1 MITRVIRPGRATRA
15 RLRARSKRTLLAD
28 RAAKTAGPIS
38 IPISGASGP
47 STNPSLTDGKAA
59 STTPGSSIGLAEQRH
74 SARGRLCTRVSG
86 LRGVRYGYP
95 ARFRAGH
102 CCTPRDWKKWP
113 RAAGRV
119 RDMRTGLVVRDSFR
133 VDLRST
139 VPSTGG
145 RSPKIGHVL
154 MDAQLADEHCRPPPA
169 RGTCPKKRTDT
180 IGSSDLASID
190 RLTIHPQGDTA
201 GGRRCKPWYAAR
213 LLACRAPAIDSCG
226 ASTTSVPARRSWN
239 PRRLPSNRIRT

>member
-1 MITRVIRPGRATRA
+1 VHSCQRHEGCPGR
-15 RLRARSKRTLLAD
+15 LF
-28 RAAKTAGPIS
+28 
-38 IPISGASGP
+38 
-47 STNPSLTDGKAA
+47 
-59 STTPGSSIGLAEQRH
+59 
-74 SARGRLCTRVSG
+74 
-86 LRGVRYGYP
+86 YP

-102 CCTPRDWKKWP
+102 CCSTPRDWKSRRP
-113 RAAGRV
+113 EQRQVVCSAERI
-119 RDMRTGLVVRDSFR
+119 RDMRTGLVR
-133 VDLRST
+133 VDVRST
-139 VPSTGG
+139 VPSTRG
-145 RSPKIGHVL
+145 RSSKIGHVL

-226 ASTTSVPARRSWN
+226 ASTTSVPAMRSWN